1 MNGRKYG
8 RTGYSTHA
16 KNRVA
21 QRWSGHVAPPTEHD
35 WSRALQAPPRWAKR
49 YGYRGEKGR
58 RCMVTRDAMAVVGGD
73 TVITVIRVGV
83 DAVDNLRAIMLCRAM
98 GLDVGFE

>member
-1 MNGRKYG
+1 
-8 RTGYSTHA
+8 
-16 KNRVA
+16 
-21 QRWSGHVAPPTEHD
+21 
-35 WSRALQAPPRWAKR
+35 
-49 YGYRGEKGR
+49 
-58 RCMVTRDAMAVVGGD
+58 MVTRDAMAVVGGD